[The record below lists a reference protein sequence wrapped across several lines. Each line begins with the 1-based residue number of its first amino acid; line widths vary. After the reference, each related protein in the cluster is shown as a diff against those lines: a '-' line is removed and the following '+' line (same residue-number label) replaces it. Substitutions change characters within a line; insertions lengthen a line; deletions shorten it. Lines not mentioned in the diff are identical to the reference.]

1 MTEKLEI
8 MKLKEVRL
16 MNTLDGEK
24 ELVWKLNVDRYIKQL
39 RSELEEAK
47 KTIKD
52 FVIEYH
58 KDNKDYKTIKIMINY
73 KKKKRSG
80 ILL

>member
-1 MTEKLEI
+1 
-8 MKLKEVRL
+8 

-24 ELVWKLNVDRYIKQL
+24 ELVWKLNIDRYIKQL